1 MAPFVR
7 RQYGDEL
14 YDIMI
19 ELKRLFDPSQ
29 LLNPGVVLSDDPDS
43 YLQNLK
49 LAPTVEHE
57 VDRCVEC
64 GYCEPACPS
73 KNLTMTPRQRI
84 VIRREM
90 KSAVN
95 AGDDALLAE
104 LRRDYDYDGIDTC
117 AVDGMCQVACPV
129 NINTG
134 DLVRRLRAE
143 NAGALKQSA
152 WNVAAGS
159 WDIVTRLGGTALSI
173 ADSVPAPVV
182 TATTRLGRAVLGAE
196 IVPLYGADLP
206 RGGTKRQSRAPDKSV
221 AVYFAACIGTIFGPA
236 DDGIGVTDAFLRLC
250 ERAGLPV
257 TVPEGIESFCCG
269 TPWKSKG
276 FTKGYER
283 MTGMVLPALLAASN
297 GGELPIVCDA
307 ASCTEGL
314 ETMRANAAAAGGDY
328 LALRFIDS
336 VEFVHDRVLGRLEV
350 TAPIASI
357 ALHHSCSST
366 QLGTNA
372 KMTALAESV
381 SPAVHVPVDWNCCAF
396 AGDRGLLHPELTASA
411 TAEEASEVA
420 AGLFEAYASANRT
433 CELGMSRATGQ
444 EYRHLLELVEQAT
457 RPAEH

>member
-182 TATTRLGRAVLGAE
+182 TAATRLGHAVLGAE

-206 RGGTKRQSRAPDKSV
+206 RGGTKRQSRATENPMRSTFRPASAPYSV
-221 AVYFAACIGTIFGPA
+221 
-236 DDGIGVTDAFLRLC
+236 R
-250 ERAGLPV
+250 
-257 TVPEGIESFCCG
+257 
-269 TPWKSKG
+269 
-276 FTKGYER
+276 R
-283 MTGMVLPALLAASN
+283 MT
-297 GGELPIVCDA
+297 
-307 ASCTEGL
+307 
-314 ETMRANAAAAGGDY
+314 
-328 LALRFIDS
+328 
-336 VEFVHDRVLGRLEV
+336 
-350 TAPIASI
+350 
-357 ALHHSCSST
+357 
-366 QLGTNA
+366 
-372 KMTALAESV
+372 ESV
-381 SPAVHVPVDWNCCAF
+381 SRTRSCDSAS
-396 AGDRGLLHPELTASA
+396 GLACRSRCRQASNPSA
-411 TAEEASEVA
+411 AALPGSRKASRRVTS
-420 AGLFEAYASANRT
+420 G
-433 CELGMSRATGQ
+433 
-444 EYRHLLELVEQAT
+444 
-457 RPAEH
+457 